1 MAPCCL
7 NPNPVLSLYAAVVL
21 QFMITFIIN
30 LLSLK
35 ILLGCFSVHHF
46 YCQKNN
52 LLRVIGQI
60 LNPTAEFI
68 MPTERRINEVNAEI
82 EKKIKK

>member
-21 QFMITFIIN
+21 QLMITFITN

-52 LLRVIGQI
+52 LLRVIAQI
-60 LNPTAEFI
+60 LNPTAEFV
-68 MPTERRINEVNAEI
+68 MPTERRINEANAEI